1 VVAAVAGFEPGIP
14 VVSVMEWIP
23 AMALSTRVVVLS
35 NSAVVALI
43 AIACGALTG
52 CAWRPFAKPPQPL
65 AQAPTENV
73 PPRLIQR
80 DFSTQETA
88 RLCLTT
94 AQRLDDGG
102 HPADAAAQYERA
114 RQLDPSLTAVSWR
127 LAILYTRLGN
137 PTRAET
143 EFATARKLW
152 PANPDLLSDY
162 GYFLME
168 QGRAPQAEA
177 VFREALSITPGHA
190 RAASNLG
197 LLLAQQGRL
206 PESFAVFSASV
217 GPAAAHSNIGVVLA
231 QQGKKSEAER
241 AFREAL
247 AIAPQLEQPRIL
259 LEQLQK
265 PAASQASLPS
275 KTEVR

>member
-1 VVAAVAGFEPGIP
+1 VVAIAADFESGIP
-14 VVSVMEWIP
+14 GVSVSERIP
-23 AMALSTRVVVLS
+23 AMTSSKHVVVPS
-35 NSAVVALI
+35 KSAVLAMLAL
-43 AIACGALTG
+43 ACGAMAG
-52 CAWRPFAKPPQPL
+52 CAWRPFAKPSQTL
-65 AQAPTENV
+65 AKTPTENV
-73 PPRLIQR
+73 PPRLIQS
-80 DFSTQETA
+80 DFSTKETA
-88 RLCLTT
+88 QLCLTT

-127 LAILYTRLGN
+127 LAILYSRLGN
-137 PTRAET
+137 PTRADT
-143 EFATARKLW
+143 EFATARRLW
-152 PANPDLLSDY
+152 PTNPDLLSDY

-177 VFREALSITPGHA
+177 VFRQALSVTPGHA

-231 QQGKKSEAER
+231 QQGKKGEAER
-241 AFREAL
+241 AFRESL

-259 LEQLQK
+259 LKQLQK

-275 KTEVR
+275 KSEVR